1 MCVCAAVLG
10 ISSIYISSKFT
21 MALFH
26 IAGWKSCPFYV
37 RALTALQGIS
47 VLFPS
52 VAVKV
57 HEAGDRDEFRAQW
70 GELRSVCDISS
81 ADLLLYLSCHRGVPA
96 NPGAR

>member
-1 MCVCAAVLG
+1 
-10 ISSIYISSKFT
+10 

-47 VLFPS
+47 VLFPA
-52 VAVKV
+52 VTVKV

-70 GELRSVCDISS
+70 GELRSVCSISS
-81 ADLLLYLSCHRGVPA
+81 ADLILYQDWRVGIPA
-96 NPGAR
+96 NSGAR